1 MSITPDDIV
10 AHHLNHTG
18 QNVLTIA
25 SWVITAVVLAVAIH
39 LTRRA
44 RDPIFVCVLV
54 ASGVAA
60 LAEPL
65 YDVMFSLYFYSGHGM
80 QKTYTVFDIPQPV
93 WAYSG
98 YAILYGLP
106 AMFIVKEIG
115 EGKMTPN
122 RLWAWAG
129 VEFVESCVFEI
140 AGTSMGTYTYWGPY
154 EFRLGHYPVV
164 IAVLEAAQ
172 VMCFAV
178 ACAQLR
184 YRMTAPWQALG
195 TFVIFPVTM
204 LGANFGAGWTTI
216 VALHAHETTVWWVRA
231 ATVVS
236 ILTAAGLV
244 RLVIGLIPPAGSAAT
259 ARPVGAAVDE
269 HVMQVVEVPAGVG
282 PVHA

>member
-1 MSITPDDIV
+1 MTPPDIV
-10 AHHLNHTG
+10 SHHLNRAG

-25 SWVITAVVLAVAIH
+25 SWVIAVAVLALAVWRS
-39 LTRRA
+39 RRA
-44 RDPIFVCVLV
+44 KQPIFVCVVL

-115 EGKMTPN
+115 EGTMTPN

-129 VEFVESCVFEI
+129 VELIESCVFEI
-140 AGTSMGTYTYWGPY
+140 AGINMGTYTYWGPHA
-154 EFRLGHYPVV
+154 FRIFQYPIV
-164 IAVLEAAQ
+164 IGVLEAAQ

-195 TFVIFPVTM
+195 TVVIFPVTM
-204 LGANFGAGWTTI
+204 LGANFGAGWATI
-216 VALHAHETTVWWVRA
+216 VAIHAHEATVGWVRA
-231 ATVVS
+231 ATVLSVV
-236 ILTAAGLV
+236 TAAGLV
-244 RLVIGLIPPAGSAAT
+244 RLVIALIPPAGSLAAT
-259 ARPVGAAVDE
+259 ARPVGAAVHE
-269 HVMQVVEVPAGVG
+269 QVVELVQVAALGG
-282 PVHA
+282 PRHA